1 MRARGRAT
9 GRAQNA
15 QKRSGK
21 AITSA
26 VYRLPRTRETPAPA
40 VARSSYDLQGQAARA
55 DGQGSGR
62 GMAPKGRNPARMHQT
77 APECTQPHPTAPIE
91 AHQNAP
97 DCTQPHQTPPKP
109 PERAVMQQNGGSP
122 ETSVPLRFVDFV
134 RSPKNRACRYDSWSL
149 CRGIPLSP
157 GPSIPVRSCVS
168 CDRRNTSVPVR
179 FAVRRNQSP
188 SIFRSGAGGVQAG
201 CGRRS
206 VVRGGQMDS
215 AVGCG

>member
-1 MRARGRAT
+1 MICRARPPGLT
-9 GRAQNA
+9 GRAVA
-15 QKRSGK
+15 VEWPQKVG
-21 AITSA
+21 
-26 VYRLPRTRETPAPA
+26 TP
-40 VARSSYDLQGQAARA
+40 
-55 DGQGSGR
+55 
-62 GMAPKGRNPARMHQT
+62 
-77 APECTQPHPTAPIE
+77 PECTKPHQNAPNRTE

-97 DCTQPHQTPPKP
+97 NRTNCTEAHQNAPECTEAHQTPPKP

-157 GPSIPVRSCVS
+157 GPSIPVRSGVS

-179 FAVRRNQSP
+179 FAVRRDQSP